1 MNQQHIL
8 QAAEEMAIQV
18 FQVEGTA
25 KLIAEG
31 ATVPFIARYRKEMTG
46 SLDEVVITSIRD
58 RLNQLEELDTRKS
71 AILKSL
77 EQNGHITDELKEKVL
92 TAPTIAVLEDIYL
105 PYRPKRRTRGTIA
118 REKGLEP
125 LALQILEQKG
135 IDPAILAMD
144 YIDVEK
150 GVETG
155 DDALAGARD
164 IIAEIANEDQTAR
177 AQLRRL
183 FFEKAVFTSKVAS
196 GKETDGIKYK
206 DYFDWQEQA
215 STAPS
220 HRILAMRRGEK
231 EEFLNLSLSPSEEDA
246 IAILEKLF
254 IKSDGPDAQQV
265 KLAVHDAYKRL
276 LSRSME
282 TELRLASKQRADAD
296 AIKIF
301 AENLR
306 HLLMAPPLGPK
317 RVMGIDPGF
326 RTGCKVACLDRQG
339 KLLHYDTVYLH
350 MSENKERESAEKIQ
364 GLCRQYAIEAIA
376 VGNGTA
382 GRETQT
388 FIQNLRIDSIPV
400 FLVNEAGASIY
411 SASEAARR
419 EFPDLDL
426 TIRGAVSIGRRLMDP
441 LSELVKIDPKSIGVG
456 QYQHDVDQIDLK
468 NSLDDVVISCVN
480 AVGVDINR
488 ASVELLTYVSGL
500 GPSLAGN
507 IVSFRNE
514 NGAFNS
520 RKELKKVPRLGP
532 KAFEQCAGFLRIQD
546 GIDPLDTSAVHP
558 ESYAVVEA
566 MAANLNCSVA
576 DLIKD
581 KTLRDKI
588 DISRYITETIGIPTL
603 TDIMLELAKPGRD
616 PRESFDSFE
625 FAEGI
630 QEIQDLRPGMSLP
643 GIITNV
649 TAFGAF
655 VDVGVHQDGLVH
667 ISEIADRFVKSPSD
681 VVRVHQ
687 KVKVKVLEVDVDRKR
702 IALSMRHDPVICGMP
717 ETPKNKKIP
726 TSVQK
731 SGKKL
736 KNNTQKQAP
745 VPFNNPF
752 ADLFGKSDK
761 K

>member
-231 EEFLNLSLSPSEEDA
+231 EEFLNLNLSPSEEDA

-702 IALSMRHDPVICGMP
+702 IALSMRQDPVISGMP

>member
-31 ATVPFIARYRKEMTG
+31 ATVPFIARYRKEVTG

-58 RLNQLEELDTRKS
+58 RLNQLEELDTRKT

-77 EQNGHITDELKEKVL
+77 EQNGHLTDELKEKVFA
-92 TAPTIAVLEDIYL
+92 APTLAVLEDIYL
-105 PYRPKRRTRGTIA
+105 PFRPKRRTRGTIA

-135 IDPAILAMD
+135 IDPVLIAGD
-144 YIDVEK
+144 YIDTEK
-150 GVETG
+150 GVETE

-164 IIAEIANEDQTAR
+164 IIAEMANEDETAR

-183 FFEKAVFTSKVAS
+183 FFEKGVFTSKVAS
-196 GKETDGIKYK
+196 GKDTEGIKYK

-220 HRILAMRRGEK
+220 HRILAIRRGEK
-231 EEFLNLSLSPSEEDA
+231 EEILNLSASPSEEDA
-246 IAILEKLF
+246 IDILEKLF
-254 IKSDGPDAQQV
+254 IKSVGPDAQQI

-282 TELRLASKQRADAD
+282 TELRLATKQRADTD

-326 RTGCKVACLDRQG
+326 RTGCKIACMDRQG
-339 KLLHYDTVYLH
+339 KLLHHDTVYLH
-350 MSENKERESAEKIQ
+350 MSENKERESAEKIK
-364 GLCRQYAIEAIA
+364 GLCRKYTIEAIA

-382 GRETQT
+382 GRETQA
-388 FIQNLRIDSIPV
+388 FVQNLRIDSIPV
-400 FLVNEAGASIY
+400 LLVNEAGASVY

-441 LSELVKIDPKSIGVG
+441 ISELVKIDPKSIGVG
-456 QYQHDVDQIDLK
+456 QYQHDVDQTDLK

-480 AVGVDINR
+480 AVGVDVNR

-507 IVSFRNE
+507 IVNFRNE

-520 RKELKKVPRLGP
+520 RKELKKVARLGP

-558 ESYAVVEA
+558 ESYPVVEA
-566 MAANLNCSVA
+566 MAKNSDCSVA
-576 DLIKD
+576 DLIKN
-581 KTLRDKI
+581 KALRDKI
-588 DISRYITETIGIPTL
+588 DISQYITETIGIPTL

-655 VDVGVHQDGLVH
+655 VDIGVHQDGLVH
-667 ISEIADRFVKSPSD
+667 ISELADRFVKSPSD

-687 KVKVKVLEVDVDRKR
+687 KVRVKVLEVDIGRKR
-702 IALSMRHDPVICGMP
+702 IALSMRQDPVIQDSSGK
-717 ETPKNKKIP
+717 TKDPKNPI
-726 TSVQK
+726 SVPK
-731 SGKKL
+731 SGKKNR
-736 KNNTQKQAP
+736 NNAKQQAP
-745 VPFNNPF
+745 APFNNPF
-752 ADLFGKSDK
+752 ADLFGKSSK

>member
-25 KLIAEG
+25 NLIAEG

-77 EQNGHITDELKEKVL
+77 EQHGHITDELKEKVF
-92 TAPTIAVLEDIYL
+92 TASTLAVLEDIYL

-135 IDPAILAMD
+135 IDPAIAAMD

-150 GVETG
+150 GVETA

-183 FFEKAVFTSKVAS
+183 FFEKAVFTSKVAL
-196 GKETDGIKYK
+196 GKETEGIKYK

-231 EEFLNLSLSPSEEDA
+231 EEILNLNLSPSEEDA
-246 IAILEKLF
+246 VDILEKLF

-306 HLLMAPPLGPK
+306 HLLMAAPLGPK

-350 MSENKERESAEKIQ
+350 MSENKERESAEKIK

-456 QYQHDVDQIDLK
+456 QYQHDVDQVDLK
-468 NSLDDVVISCVN
+468 KSLDDVVISCVN

-514 NGAFNS
+514 NGAFNT

-558 ESYAVVEA
+558 ESYPVVEA
-566 MAANLNCSVA
+566 MADNLNCSVA

-581 KTLRDKI
+581 KSLRDKI

-630 QEIQDLRPGMSLP
+630 QEIQDLKPGMSLP

-667 ISEIADRFVKSPSD
+667 ISELADRFVKSPSD

-702 IALSMRHDPVICGMP
+702 IALSMRQDPVISGMP
-717 ETPKNKKIP
+717 ENPKDKKIP
-726 TSVQK
+726 TSVSK

-745 VPFNNPF
+745 APFNNPF
-752 ADLFGKSDK
+752 ADLFGKSGK

>member
-1 MNQQHIL
+1 
-8 QAAEEMAIQV
+8 
-18 FQVEGTA
+18 
-25 KLIAEG
+25 
-31 ATVPFIARYRKEMTG
+31 
-46 SLDEVVITSIRD
+46 
-58 RLNQLEELDTRKS
+58 
-71 AILKSL
+71 
-77 EQNGHITDELKEKVL
+77 
-92 TAPTIAVLEDIYL
+92 
-105 PYRPKRRTRGTIA
+105 
-118 REKGLEP
+118 
-125 LALQILEQKG
+125 
-135 IDPAILAMD
+135 
-144 YIDVEK
+144 
-150 GVETG
+150 
-155 DDALAGARD
+155 
-164 IIAEIANEDQTAR
+164 
-177 AQLRRL
+177 
-183 FFEKAVFTSKVAS
+183 
-196 GKETDGIKYK
+196 
-206 DYFDWQEQA
+206 
-215 STAPS
+215 
-220 HRILAMRRGEK
+220 
-231 EEFLNLSLSPSEEDA
+231 
-246 IAILEKLF
+246 
-254 IKSDGPDAQQV
+254 
-265 KLAVHDAYKRL
+265 
-276 LSRSME
+276 ME

-326 RTGCKVACLDRQG
+326 RTGCKIACMDRQG
-339 KLLHYDTVYLH
+339 KLLHHDTVYLH
-350 MSENKERESAEKIQ
+350 MSENKERESAEKLKK
-364 GLCRQYAIEAIA
+364 LCREYAIEAIA

-382 GRETQT
+382 GRETQA

-400 FLVNEAGASIY
+400 LLVNEAGASVY

-441 LSELVKIDPKSIGVG
+441 LSERVKIDPKSIGVG
-456 QYQHDVDQIDLK
+456 QYQHDVDQAELK

-480 AVGVDINR
+480 AVGVDVNR

-558 ESYAVVEA
+558 ESYPVVEA
-566 MAANLNCSVA
+566 MANDLHCSVA
-576 DLIKD
+576 DLITNKA
-581 KTLRDKI
+581 LRDKI
-588 DISRYITETIGIPTL
+588 DISQYITETIGIPTL

-616 PRESFDSFE
+616 PRESFDSFV

-630 QEIQDLRPGMSLP
+630 QEIRDLRAGMSLP

-655 VDVGVHQDGLVH
+655 VDIGVHQDGLVH
-667 ISEIADRFVKSPSD
+667 ISELADRFVKSPSD

-702 IALSMRHDPVICGMP
+702 IALSMRQDPIISDSSGK
-717 ETPKNKKIP
+717 TKDQKNS
-726 TSVQK
+726 TSVPK
-731 SGKKL
+731 SDKKV
-736 KNNTQKQAP
+736 KTNTKQQTP
-745 VPFNNPF
+745 PPFNNPF
-752 ADLFGKSDK
+752 ADLFGKSSK